1 MAIYYID
8 LNGGNDANDGLSFA
22 NRKKTFDGLIS
33 DNDNNSDQDIQ
44 GDEFRVMGMPIVNT
58 GVNATWTKGGWSNH
72 DANGNTISNITIND
86 ATAGTPISI
95 STNNAH
101 GFVTGD
107 IVWVYNV
114 RGIPAANGTWI
125 VTVTGTNTFTLNN
138 SSGTGTYVSSSDSCS
153 KVTHKGIKVNTGCKR
168 IAFCS
173 GTSQTDDNT
182 YNTSNNLYGVAS
194 SNVTVERANPYLGVQ
209 DIEIEWSNSFTT
221 GKAWYYTLPET
232 LDLSAF
238 QRISFR
244 YRASNQTADAQTSHI
259 SIKLCTDTI
268 GDVVAHTMSIPGF
281 KDNSGNFPIVHD
293 FGTNLNSAIKSVALY
308 VDSDVGQE
316 RVRLRNIIAVKDAND
331 GVSHCDVIG
340 KNTTAEPVWW
350 QCQYIQEDH
359 MLFGKPTGTSTSDF
373 ENIRHDGIA
382 TYAGTGETVALHK
395 LTPYN
400 YYENGQDYNQTNYN
414 KLIVKIR
421 YNSKTSADQTKLL
434 GGWDQTNMTTQDS
447 VTWVN
452 MGSDED
458 TLISTRAGNNNTGR
472 ILIDRFGQCQGIRL
486 IEITGFYN
494 TLKNL
499 YSAGTFQN
507 VPIRI
512 VNDYTRR
519 GFVIDGVYQTMGN
532 NGVHGMQISNAFGF
546 VEDQAK
552 FVFKNV
558 HVYGTGSSRWDEFPP
573 NNVVFENFYYNSVQ
587 MPFRGGDQD
596 QGRIDVKNLFAS
608 GWRYIIPYGSVR
620 IHNSTIDGLLNE
632 VYPWTVNNFGTTNIG
647 EMSFRNYNGV
657 ANDHRIYLSHGTI
670 KSETSVRHG
679 TDGIAWKIQPLI
691 EHSGDISFSALQNV
705 DENPLAF
712 TVAKIFVEA
721 NKLVTF
727 TAYLRRT
734 NTGLTLRVAARRDKM
749 GNYLSIPSDAVANCT
764 ASADTWQEVTLTF
777 TPTDSAEI
785 TIDCEAFGGNS
796 YTGYIDDISVTQAS

>member
-8 LNGGNDANDGLSFA
+8 LNGGNDSNDGLSFA

-33 DNDNNSDQDIQ
+33 ENDNSSDQSIR

-72 DANGNTISNITIND
+72 DANGGTIGNFSINGV
-86 ATAGTPISI
+86 TAGTPLSV
-95 STNNAH
+95 STDNAH

-138 SSGTGTYVSSSDSCS
+138 SSGTGTYVANASDNCM

-173 GTSQTDDNT
+173 GTTQTNDNT
-182 YNTSNNLYGVAS
+182 YNNSNNLYGVAS
-194 SNVTVERANPYLGVQ
+194 SNVTLTGTFSYNGIRDVQ
-209 DIEIEWSNSFTT
+209 IQWSNSFTT

-238 QRISFR
+238 QRISFSCR
-244 YRASNQTADAQTSHI
+244 STNGSSDAQISHV
-259 SIKLCTDTI
+259 SIKLCTDTT

-281 KDNSGNFPIVHD
+281 KIGNGSFPVVHD

-308 VDSDVGQE
+308 VDSDLGSE

-359 MLFGKPTGTSTSDF
+359 MIFGTPATTSGFFNSLDA
-373 ENIRHDGIA
+373 DGIA
-382 TYAGTGETVALHK
+382 TYTGIGQTVALHK

-400 YYENGQDYNQTNYN
+400 FYENGQDYNETNYN
-414 KLIVKIR
+414 KLLIGIR
-421 YNSKTSADQTKLL
+421 YDSRTSVDETKIL

-452 MGSDED
+452 MGSNNDNF
-458 TLISTRAGNNNTGR
+458 ISSSNNNVGR
-472 ILIDRFGQCQGIRL
+472 LLIDRFGKCQGSNLVNVR
-486 IEITGFYN
+486 GFYN

-499 YSAGTFQN
+499 YSTGTSQST
-507 VPIRI
+507 PIRI
-512 VNDYTRR
+512 QNEKTRR
-519 GFVIDGVYQTMGN
+519 GFIIDGVYQTMGN
-532 NGVHGMQISNAFGF
+532 NGTHGISIQASGGANF
-546 VEDQAK
+546 VENEAK
-552 FVFKNV
+552 YVFKNV
-558 HVYGTGSSRWDEFPP
+558 HIYGTGTSRMDLMPL
-573 NNVVFENFYYNSVQ
+573 NAIFENFYYYSVQ
-587 MPFRGGDQD
+587 YPFQSSSDQL
-596 QGRIDVKNLFAS
+596 RFDVKNLFAS
-608 GWRYIIPYGSVR
+608 GWQYIVPYGSVR

-632 VYPWTVNNFGTTNIG
+632 VFPWTINGSG
-647 EMSFRNYNGV
+647 DSSKGQMSFRNYNGV

-679 TDGIAWKIQPLI
+679 TDGIAWKIQPLR
-691 EHSGDISFSALQNV
+691 EHSGNQSFSAVQNV
-705 DENPLAF
+705 DGNPLAF